1 METCSH
7 SVTSYKCT
15 GPALPACPSAACGCR
30 GCGPAQGAVHRPGTE
45 RSCRPHPAHTL
56 SPTPRCPPCAVQ
68 IHGGFLGRL
77 WVQPSRP
84 ALPCSRHWPDT
95 AGIAAVLA
103 LPPTSPGPIA
113 LALCLLA
120 RGVPGPPSCPV
131 ERGRVPCML
140 SEPARAFCPVGSR
153 QHSAAEREAGADRRH
168 KDRDCQVTVAGG
180 QCWVTPG
187 PLPFPQHQR
196 GPRERGGPGRGCK
209 PQSPALPCCFASEHP

>member
-15 GPALPACPSAACGCR
+15 GPALPACRSAACGCR
-30 GCGPAQGAVHRPGTE
+30 GCGPAQGAVHRPSTE
-45 RSCRPHPAHTL
+45 RSCRPHPALTL

-68 IHGGFLGRL
+68 MEGFWGGCECSPADLPSPAAGAGRTL
-77 WVQPSRP
+77 LVLQRCWHYSPLAQDPLHRP
-84 ALPCSRHWPDT
+84 CAHSLMVCQGHHP
-95 AGIAAVLA
+95 VL
-103 LPPTSPGPIA
+103 LSG
-113 LALCLLA
+113 
-120 RGVPGPPSCPV
+120 GH
-131 ERGRVPCML
+131 VPCML

-196 GPRERGGPGRGCK
+196 GPRERGSPGRGCK
-209 PQSPALPCCFASEHP
+209 PRSPALPCCFASEHP